1 MPRIN
6 VKGKAKE
13 YVSKGLNT
21 VGRAFGLSTEKRA
34 VKVANNMAKQ
44 TAKLREYANK
54 RITALDPSKKADLKE
69 IEKIRNSRQ
78 VLNDAHKAEQE
89 FLNRN
94 PQHMTMNKNGNFEI
108 HNDAVTQQA
117 LGEVRR
123 GIYKNSKKL
132 LKPINKELRQIR
144 KQEWKAAHPKLNF
157 LKNVGKGLGWTG
169 VGLGAGAGLARLT
182 APIWIPWLSEEM
194 QEKVAYPGMAWA
206 DDILHH
212 QTLGRFGATREYGE
226 EHLSPDSKEYL
237 INRAKMIDPEVG
249 DTINFTVGYGD
260 ANNIDEYGMKVPY
273 ALMKTIGYGTFGVT
287 KDKNGKRR
295 IVTPKGQEFND
306 AYDWANFGSYS
317 DAEYR
322 DKGNRGFLGN
332 IYDYFTK
339 EGATKEKA
347 KTRITD
353 YMQTLGG
360 MYGSRGGTTNHGG
373 TNIPEGY
380 EVVEVGPDYKGDVY
394 VDSKGKRHPKT
405 WTKDQENGTTFW
417 KVNMDVD

>member
-1 MPRIN
+1 MPRFDL
-6 VKGKAKE
+6 KGKSKNL
-13 YVSKGLNT
+13 VSKGFNT
-21 VGRAFGLSTEKRA
+21 VGRVFGLSTEKKA
-34 VKVANNMAKQ
+34 IKTVNNMSKQ

-54 RITALDPSKKADLKE
+54 RITALDPTKKADLKE

-89 FLNRN
+89 FLNKN
-94 PQHMTMNKNGNFEI
+94 PQHMTKNKNGNFEI
-108 HNDAVTQQA
+108 HNDAATQQA
-117 LGEVRR
+117 LAEVRQ
-123 GIYKNSKKL
+123 GVYKNSKKL
-132 LKPINKELRQIR
+132 IKPINKEIRQLR
-144 KQEWKAAHPKLNF
+144 KQEWRAAHPKLNALRKF
-157 LKNVGKGLGWTG
+157 GKVAGWTG
-169 VGLGAGAGLARLT
+169 VGLGGTAALARLT
-182 APIWIPWLSEEM
+182 TPLWFPLLSENM

-212 QTLGRFGATREYGE
+212 QTLGRLGFTREYGE
-226 EHLSPDSKEYL
+226 EHLSPKAKEYL

-260 ANNIDEYGMKVPY
+260 ANNKDEYGMEIPY
-273 ALMKTIGYGTFGVT
+273 SLMKTMGYARFGVT

-295 IVTPKGQEFND
+295 IVTPKGAEYND

-317 DAEYR
+317 DAKYR
-322 DKGNRGFLGN
+322 DKGNKGFLGN
-332 IYDYFTK
+332 LLTYFT
-339 EGATKEKA
+339 EDGATAEKA

-380 EVVEVGPDYKGDVY
+380 EVIEVGPDYKGDVY

-405 WTKDQENGTTFW
+405 WTKDQENGSTFW
-417 KVNMDVD
+417 KLDMAVD